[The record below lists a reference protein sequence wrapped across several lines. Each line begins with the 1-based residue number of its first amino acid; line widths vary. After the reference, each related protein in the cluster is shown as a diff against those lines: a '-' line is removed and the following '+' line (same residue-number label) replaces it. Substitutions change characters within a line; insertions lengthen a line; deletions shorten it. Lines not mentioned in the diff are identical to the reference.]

1 MCLKLIKESS
11 RSKNH
16 DTKVRAAEAVGII
29 LIREAGAIGEG
40 SGPLPSLSTLLPCVG
55 KLLDLSNNSEV
66 LVTCMESVARV
77 AEKDCQLLAPILAD
91 LLVLLANLL
100 EHTSGP
106 TKISAEDLVGSCLG
120 IVEGPERA
128 FETLKSLPRVEAV
141 VNQQVTL
148 SVLKRVSGRMLK

>member
-1 MCLKLIKESS
+1 MLTHKWIW
-11 RSKNH
+11 
-16 DTKVRAAEAVGII
+16 
-29 LIREAGAIGEG
+29 IRICPVCDPMAH
-40 SGPLPSLSTLLPCVG
+40 PVN
-55 KLLDLSNNSEV
+55 K
-66 LVTCMESVARV
+66 R
-77 AEKDCQLLAPILAD
+77 KDCQLLAPILAD